1 MNKLKKYIYMGCAL
15 LSISSVIAG
24 GSYAYSHYNSSNY
37 YNESLYADK
46 ANSVQSEDYSK
57 YEKKGTVVNVETI
70 LNVRQEPSV
79 DSPVDHTLDNGEI
92 VNIVDEKEG
101 WYEIE
106 KDNDTGYVKS
116 DYVEQHDQNNEIKAV
131 PLDNKIVIDEKTNPD
146 LQLENLPVDSNS
158 ETIDRTKSQSGE
170 TKSND
175 IQKVSVESQQSEA
188 PKGKL
193 INVELTAYCND
204 EQCSGNWGGTTTM
217 GTQTRVGV
225 IAAPSNISLGS
236 QLYIPDLLYYK
247 NDGVFNVEDRGG
259 AVKMKDDGTYVI
271 DVWFPTY
278 EEVEQFGRVKTTA
291 YILE

>member
-1 MNKLKKYIYMGCAL
+1 MGCAL

-131 PLDNKIVIDEKTNPD
+131 PLDNKIVINEK
-146 LQLENLPVDSNS
+146 
-158 ETIDRTKSQSGE
+158 K
-170 TKSND
+170 
-175 IQKVSVESQQSEA
+175 
-188 PKGKL
+188 
-193 INVELTAYCND
+193 
-204 EQCSGNWGGTTTM
+204 
-217 GTQTRVGV
+217 
-225 IAAPSNISLGS
+225 
-236 QLYIPDLLYYK
+236 
-247 NDGVFNVEDRGG
+247 
-259 AVKMKDDGTYVI
+259 
-271 DVWFPTY
+271 
-278 EEVEQFGRVKTTA
+278 
-291 YILE
+291 